1 MPIHSIAFIFI
12 MALFSTPSHTSTSLP
27 EEQNAIQEGSWE
39 QHVSYCTEFVKVWLA
54 DYRNLESLR
63 SSQAEMGEINELHE
77 SLGSRVAECCACAKK
92 CKSVGTEKEEMMR
105 NGFITMEKLVDVHHS
120 SFVHHSSYTPLPVW
134 LTVGRGVV
142 AKPVKLLDIP
152 MSVTM
157 LAYQLEHGF
166 DRPAGEPPFM
176 SLVCGYYEN
185 VGVSPSQFFEMMGQ
199 CALYL
204 DGAFRRTSE
213 FSGVIVAMV
222 NFSEVAIRVAMSMIV
237 PGRYIVEYNRYSGDG
252 FGYVSLVSGF
262 KNFCVFHRLFVS
274 STEQSSSASLPPF
287 PRPPAVLSVSIES
300 TPFEHARPFVTMCL
314 ANDLPHLAQ
323 NMYRPEVR
331 DIVKEPAIMTEL
343 FDRLLR
349 VEKPEHYY
357 GWTHSYCILYI
368 FEKIFEEHRDLVQEG
383 LVGILD
389 VVEGSC
395 DIPAVLACIVRL
407 RSVIQG

>member
-1 MPIHSIAFIFI
+1 
-12 MALFSTPSHTSTSLP
+12 MALFSTSSHTSTYLS
-27 EEQNAIQEGSWE
+27 EEQNAIQEGLRIK
-39 QHVSYCTEFVKVWLA
+39 FVELWVA
-54 DYRNLESLR
+54 DYRKLESLR
-63 SSQAEMGEINELHE
+63 SSQADIGEINELQE
-77 SLGSRVAECCACAKK
+77 SLGSRVAECSACAKK
-92 CKSVGTEKEEMMR
+92 CKSVGTEKEEMMS
-105 NGFITMEKLVDVHHS
+105 LD
-120 SFVHHSSYTPLPVW
+120 VHHSSYTPLPVW
-134 LTVGRGVV
+134 RGVA

-166 DRPAGEPPFM
+166 DRPVGEPPFM
-176 SLVCGYYEN
+176 SLPCGYYEN

-237 PGRYIVEYNRYSGDG
+237 PGRYIVEYNRFYGDG
-252 FGYVSLVSGF
+252 FGYISLVSGF

-300 TPFEHARPFVTMCL
+300 TPSEHVRPFVTMCL

-323 NMYRPEVR
+323 NMYRQEVR
-331 DIVKEPAIMTEL
+331 DIVKDPAIMAEL
-343 FDRLLR
+343 FDRLLQ

-383 LVGILD
+383 LVDILD
-389 VVEGSC
+389 VVEESC
-395 DIPAVLACIVRL
+395 DIPVVLACIARL
-407 RSVIQG
+407 RLVIQG